1 MLEIKVNGDLE
12 ISNARDK
19 IRKLFKSYVA
29 LNSNNTKIY
38 FAIYYHKTG
47 SGKWKESMKKF
58 LQYPDMVLIDSEF
71 WEKILPENI
80 SFDEFKIS
88 I

>member
-12 ISNARDK
+12 ISNVRGN

-38 FAIYYHKTG
+38 FATYYHKIG

-58 LQYPDMVLIDSEF
+58 LQYPEMVLIGSEF
-71 WEKILPENI
+71 WEKISPENI
-80 SFDEFKIS
+80 SSDEFKIS

>member
-12 ISNARDK
+12 ISNARDN
-19 IRKLFKSYVA
+19 IRKLFKSHVA
-29 LNSNNTKIY
+29 LNPNNTKIY
-38 FAIYYHKTG
+38 FSTYYHKTG

-58 LQYPDMVLIDSEF
+58 PQYPDMVLIDSEF